1 MQTAVTED
9 NPMNADDLLYELE
22 DFITAS
28 QHIPM
33 TKLVVVDESKLFE
46 YIDRIREMV
55 VMGSAEH
62 LQVASVFQPT
72 AAAHSMSTPSDGG
85 TGQSTEHEH
94 LLRVA
99 RQDADDIRAQAD
111 AYARAVLSDVQA
123 RLERLLGS
131 VNSGLDELNR

>member
-46 YIDRIREMV
+46 
-55 VMGSAEH
+55 
-62 LQVASVFQPT
+62 
-72 AAAHSMSTPSDGG
+72 
-85 TGQSTEHEH
+85 
-94 LLRVA
+94 
-99 RQDADDIRAQAD
+99 
-111 AYARAVLSDVQA
+111 
-123 RLERLLGS
+123 
-131 VNSGLDELNR
+131 

>member
-9 NPMNADDLLYELE
+9 NQMNADDLLYELE

-33 TKLVVVDESKLFE
+33 TKLVVVDESKMFE

-55 VMGSAEH
+55 VVGSAEH
-62 LQVASVFQPT
+62 LQVASVFQPAPPPHASGST
-72 AAAHSMSTPSDGG
+72 ADGG
-85 TGQSTEHEH
+85 SGHGVEYEH
-94 LLRVA
+94 LLRIA
-99 RQDADDIRAQAD
+99 RQDADEIRANAD

>member
-1 MQTAVTED
+1 MQTDGTED
-9 NPMNADDLLYELE
+9 KQMNADDLLYELE

-33 TKLVVVDESKLFE
+33 TKLVVIEETKLFE

-55 VMGSAEH
+55 VVSNAENMK
-62 LQVASVFQPT
+62 VAATFQPQSGQHHT
-72 AAAHSMSTPSDGG
+72 YTPAPSIESG
-85 TGQSTEHEH
+85 TPEYASIV
-94 LLRVA
+94 RIA
-99 RQDADDIRAQAD
+99 RQDAEEIRANAD
-111 AYARAVLSDVQA
+111 TYARHVLQDVQA

>member
-1 MQTAVTED
+1 
-9 NPMNADDLLYELE
+9 MNADDLLYELE

-33 TKLVVVDESKLFE
+33 TKLVVIEESKLFE

-55 VMGSAEH
+55 VMGSAENM
-62 LQVASVFQPT
+62 QVAAIFQTPATSYIAQPSVT
-72 AAAHSMSTPSDGG
+72 NDYSGTPEYDNIV
-85 TGQSTEHEH
+85 
-94 LLRVA
+94 RIA
-99 RQDADDIRAQAD
+99 RQDADEIRANAD
-111 AYARAVLSDVQA
+111 NYARAVLHDVQG

>member
-1 MQTAVTED
+1 
-9 NPMNADDLLYELE
+9 MNADDLLYELE

-55 VMGSAEH
+55 VVGSAEH
-62 LQVASVFQPT
+62 LQVASVFQPAPPPHASGAT
-72 AAAHSMSTPSDGG
+72 ADGG
-85 TGQSTEHEH
+85 SGQGVEYEH
-94 LLRVA
+94 LLRIA
-99 RQDADDIRAQAD
+99 RQDADEIRANAD

>member
-1 MQTAVTED
+1 
-9 NPMNADDLLYELE
+9 MNADDLLYELE

-33 TKLVVVDESKLFE
+33 TKLVVIEETKLFE

-55 VMGSAEH
+55 VVGNAEN
-62 LQVASVFQPT
+62 LQVATIFQPPPSQN
-72 AAAHSMSTPSDGG
+72 HSVSTTPSFASG
-85 TGQSTEHEH
+85 TPEYESIV
-94 LLRVA
+94 RIA
-99 RQDADDIRAQAD
+99 RQDAEEIRANAD
-111 AYARAVLSDVQA
+111 MYARQVLHDVQG

>member
-1 MQTAVTED
+1 
-9 NPMNADDLLYELE
+9 MNADDLLYELE

-55 VMGSAEH
+55 VVGSAEH
-62 LQVASVFQPT
+62 LQVAGVFQSVSPPHSSGST
-72 AAAHSMSTPSDGG
+72 ADGAS
-85 TGQSTEHEH
+85 GQGVEHEH
-94 LLRVA
+94 LLRIA
-99 RQDADDIRAQAD
+99 RQDADEIRANAD

>member
-1 MQTAVTED
+1 
-9 NPMNADDLLYELE
+9 MNADDLLYELE

-55 VMGSAEH
+55 VVGSAEH
-62 LQVASVFQPT
+62 LQVASVFQPAPTIHTSGAT
-72 AAAHSMSTPSDGG
+72 ADSGS
-85 TGQSTEHEH
+85 GQGVEYEH
-94 LLRVA
+94 LLRIA
-99 RQDADDIRAQAD
+99 RQDADEIRANAD

>member
-1 MQTAVTED
+1 MQTAGTED
-9 NPMNADDLLYELE
+9 REMNADDLLYELE

-33 TKLVVVDESKLFE
+33 TKLVVIEETKLFE

-55 VMGSAEH
+55 VMGNAEN
-62 LQVASVFQPT
+62 LQVATIFQTP
-72 AAAHSMSTPSDGG
+72 AHQQTPQSAMTSMDSGTPESDNII
-85 TGQSTEHEH
+85 
-94 LLRVA
+94 RIA
-99 RQDADDIRAQAD
+99 RQDAEEIRANAD
-111 AYARAVLSDVQA
+111 SYARAVLHDVQG

>member
-1 MQTAVTED
+1 
-9 NPMNADDLLYELE
+9 MNADDLLYELE

-55 VMGSAEH
+55 VVGSAEH
-62 LQVASVFQPT
+62 LQVASVFQPAPTIHGSGAT
-72 AAAHSMSTPSDGG
+72 ADSGS
-85 TGQSTEHEH
+85 GQGAEYEH
-94 LLRVA
+94 LLRIA
-99 RQDADDIRAQAD
+99 RQDADEIRANAD

>member
-1 MQTAVTED
+1 
-9 NPMNADDLLYELE
+9 MNADDLLYELE

-55 VMGSAEH
+55 VVGSAEH
-62 LQVASVFQPT
+62 LQVASVFQPAPALHT
-72 AAAHSMSTPSDGG
+72 SGAPSDSGS
-85 TGQSTEHEH
+85 GQGVEYEH
-94 LLRVA
+94 LLRIA
-99 RQDADDIRAQAD
+99 RQDADEIRANAD

>member
-1 MQTAVTED
+1 
-9 NPMNADDLLYELE
+9 MNADDILYELE

-33 TKLVVVDESKLFE
+33 TKLVVLEETKLFE

-55 VMGSAEH
+55 VLGNAENM
-62 LQVASVFQPT
+62 QVAAIFQTPAPPST
-72 AAAHSMSTPSDGG
+72 SYVAAQSMASGTPEYDNIV
-85 TGQSTEHEH
+85 
-94 LLRVA
+94 RIA
-99 RQDADDIRAQAD
+99 RQDADEIRASAD
-111 AYARAVLSDVQA
+111 MYARQVLEDVQA

>member
-1 MQTAVTED
+1 
-9 NPMNADDLLYELE
+9 MNADDLLYELE
-22 DFITAS
+22 DFITAA

-55 VMGSAEH
+55 VVGSAEH
-62 LQVASVFQPT
+62 LQVASVFQPAPTMHANGAT
-72 AAAHSMSTPSDGG
+72 ADGG
-85 TGQSTEHEH
+85 SRQGVEYEH
-94 LLRVA
+94 LLRIA
-99 RQDADDIRAQAD
+99 RQDADEIRANAD